1 MNEELRALAAEFKA
15 FLPSRE
21 EDDLTPAACTPAAAR
36 VSEAEEKEP
45 AALSASPR
53 SAKETPAYSAAE
65 DTAPQAAS
73 AALHSAPSA
82 TAQAQ
87 PPQDHLTIEFV
98 RQAKQAAAHA
108 EQAVSKSNAPLEKSA
123 PQTTAS
129 AAAGAQ
135 PVFAASAQSQQTEEP
150 FFQAAPAAHSPTQE
164 DPVTP
169 QEKQAVLDQIAEEI
183 KTCRRCPLGQTRLNA
198 VPGEGNPAAE
208 LMFIGEGP
216 GFDEDHQGRPFIGR
230 AGQLLDKMIA
240 AMGLKREQVFIGNIA
255 KCHPMVNPADP
266 EARGNDRAPN
276 AGEIAVCRKYIE
288 RQIAAISPKYVVAL
302 GGVAAKA
309 LISDTKSLG
318 ALRGKF
324 HLLHLDT
331 VELKT
336 PVKILA
342 TYHPAALLRNPAWKK
357 DAWADL
363 QMVMAEMG
371 LKRPQG

>member
-1 MNEELRALAAEFKA
+1 MKDGVRELARQFKA
-15 FLPSRE
+15 FLQTRE
-21 EDDLTPAACTPAAAR
+21 EDELTPLSSPQGGAEQVMPAAGQ
-36 VSEAEEKEP
+36 
-45 AALSASPR
+45 
-53 SAKETPAYSAAE
+53 TPE
-65 DTAPQAAS
+65 NT
-73 AALHSAPSA
+73 
-82 TAQAQ
+82 
-87 PPQDHLTIEFV
+87 PQDHLTIEFARTAHKEAENHPAGQMTEMHAPGHQADAAQNTAQHLSAETADTDLFGQTASVSAAV
-98 RQAKQAAAHA
+98 RAEAA
-108 EQAVSKSNAPLEKSA
+108 QT
-123 PQTTAS
+123 PQTA
-129 AAAGAQ
+129 
-135 PVFAASAQSQQTEEP
+135 PV
-150 FFQAAPAAHSPTQE
+150 QE
-164 DPVTP
+164 APVTP
-169 QEKQAVLDQIAEEI
+169 QEKQAALDKIAEEI
-183 KTCRRCPLGQTRLNA
+183 KACRRCPLGQTRIHA

-216 GFDEDHQGRPFIGR
+216 GFDEDHSGRPFVGR

-255 KCHPMVNPADP
+255 KCHPMVNPQNP

-318 ALRGKF
+318 ALRGRF

-331 VELKT
+331 VELQT

-342 TYHPAALLRNPAWKK
+342 TYHPAALLRNPNWKK

-371 LKRPQG
+371 LKRPHA